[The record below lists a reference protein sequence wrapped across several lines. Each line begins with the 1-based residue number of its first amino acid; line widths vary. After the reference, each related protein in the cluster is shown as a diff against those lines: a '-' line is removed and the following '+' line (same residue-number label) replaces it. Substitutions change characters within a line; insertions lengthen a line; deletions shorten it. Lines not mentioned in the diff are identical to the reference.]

1 MQNAPCYKCPD
12 RKLLCHDDC
21 SRHKKYRKSIEKI
34 NGTIKKE
41 KDLYNGSK

>member
-21 SRHKKYRKSIEKI
+21 SRYKEYRKSIEKNKRDNQERKRLI
-34 NGTIKKE
+34 
-41 KDLYNGSK
+41 